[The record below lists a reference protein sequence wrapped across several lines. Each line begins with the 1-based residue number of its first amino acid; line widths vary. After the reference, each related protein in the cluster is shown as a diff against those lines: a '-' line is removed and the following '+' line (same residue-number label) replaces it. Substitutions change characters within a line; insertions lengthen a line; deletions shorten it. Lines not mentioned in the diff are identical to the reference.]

1 MPGVSGAPKHYFV
14 EKDRV
19 ASFKSWP
26 FTERHDCSI
35 TKVGC
40 MLYFY
45 YDLFIFK
52 RILLKNTKHE
62 IQ

>member
-35 TKVGC
+35 TKVGYI
-40 MLYFY
+40 LYFLMIY
-45 YDLFIFK
+45 PFSREF
-52 RILLKNTKHE
+52 R
-62 IQ
+62 

>member
-45 YDLFIFK
+45 K
-52 RILLKNTKHE
+52 RILLKNSKHE
-62 IQ
+62 MQ

>member
-35 TKVGC
+35 TKVG
-40 MLYFY
+40 
-45 YDLFIFK
+45 
-52 RILLKNTKHE
+52 
-62 IQ
+62 